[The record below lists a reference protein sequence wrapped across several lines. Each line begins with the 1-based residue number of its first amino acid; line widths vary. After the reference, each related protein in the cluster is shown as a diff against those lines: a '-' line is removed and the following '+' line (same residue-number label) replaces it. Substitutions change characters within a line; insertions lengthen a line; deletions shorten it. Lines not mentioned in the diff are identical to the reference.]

1 MPLTPQTNRSLSEF
15 STFGIGGPIRYFLE
29 IRSSEEARE
38 AFAWAHA
45 QGLETRVVGKGSN
58 SLFSDSPYN
67 GLVLLN
73 KIDHCA
79 IDGCEIIVGAGA
91 SFSYLGIQSAKAG
104 LAGLEFASG
113 IPATVGGALWMNAGA
128 NGYETA
134 DCLERVEYLFAT
146 GELRWFQSSELTFG
160 YRKSLFQSMGGC
172 ILSAKFVL
180 RPSPDARSLQ
190 LKIIEARIKSQPL
203 KDKSV
208 GCIFRNPSREIAAGA
223 LIDKC
228 GLKGFSVG
236 DAIVSPIH
244 ANFIVNAGH
253 AKAVD
258 VLALIEKIQT
268 EVFYKTGIQLEPE
281 IKIW

>member
-1 MPLTPQTNRSLSEF
+1 MLLQTNRSLSEF

-38 AFAWAHA
+38 AFLWAHA
-45 QGLETRVVGKGSN
+45 QGVETRVVGKGSN
-58 SLFSDSPYN
+58 SLFSDSTYN

-73 KIDHCA
+73 KIDHST
-79 IDGCEIIVGAGA
+79 INGCEITVGAGA
-91 SFSYLGIQSAKAG
+91 SFSYLGVQSAKAG

-128 NGYETA
+128 NGCETA
-134 DCLERVEYLFAT
+134 DCLDHVEYLFAT
-146 GELRWFQSSELTFG
+146 GEIRTFQRSELTFG
-160 YRKSLFQSMGGC
+160 YRKSSFQSMNGC
-172 ILSAKFVL
+172 ILSAKFTL
-180 RPSPDARSLQ
+180 RSSLDARSLQ
-190 LKIIEARIKSQPL
+190 RKIIDARIKSQPL
-203 KDKSV
+203 KDKSA

-228 GLKGFSVG
+228 GLKGLSIG
-236 DAIVSPIH
+236 DAVVSPMH

-253 AKAVD
+253 AKAAD

-268 EVFYKTGIQLEPE
+268 EVFNKTGIQLEPE